1 MTVFKAI
8 LQLVAAVLAA
18 VLPGLVEDAP
28 MNASAWVNVVILGAG
43 AVMVY
48 NAANLPGWNYAKLV
62 ASGVTAVGVV
72 LVSALT
78 DGGIS
83 GAEVIQMVIAGLGAV
98 SVGVFPNARTVRSLP

>member
-18 VLPGLVEDAP
+18 VLPGLIEGG
-28 MNASAWVNVVILGAG
+28 MSLSAWVNVVILGAG

-48 NAANLPGWNYAKLV
+48 NAANLPGWNYAKLI